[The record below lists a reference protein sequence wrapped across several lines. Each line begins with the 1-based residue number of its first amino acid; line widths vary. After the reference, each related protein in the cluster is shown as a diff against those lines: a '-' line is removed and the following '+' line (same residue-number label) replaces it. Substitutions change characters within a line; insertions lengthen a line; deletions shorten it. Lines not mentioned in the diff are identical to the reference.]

1 VPPDDPTASRDAER
15 LSAPSLAGDLPGAR
29 RRLPARVVRYWR
41 WRVFLGLLP
50 LVVVLVG
57 VVIVLPVEPR
67 WLVWGVGV
75 VLIVLVAV
83 AAAVLT
89 RMRYAVF
96 WYAISRTEIDIQ
108 HGIVF
113 IARSVVPM
121 HRVQSLRIERGPV
134 ADHYRVT
141 TMKIRT
147 AGGSVGLRGLDRD
160 EAIALGD
167 RISRLARLVDDV

>member
-1 VPPDDPTASRDAER
+1 VPSVT
-15 LSAPSLAGDLPGAR
+15 SLAGDLPGAR

-41 WRVFLGLLP
+41 WRAFFGLLP
-50 LVVVLVG
+50 LVVLLGGVL
-57 VVIVLPVEPR
+57 IALPVEPP
-67 WLVWGVGV
+67 WVGWGVGAV
-75 VLIVLVAV
+75 FLGLVAAV
-83 AAAVLT
+83 ATVLT
-89 RMRYAVF
+89 RMRYTVF
-96 WYAISRTEIDIQ
+96 WYALSPTEIDIQ

-141 TMKIRT
+141 NVKIRT

-160 EAIALGD
+160 EAFALCD
-167 RISRLARLVDDV
+167 RISRLSRLVDDV